1 MTDTIAAISTAMGN
15 SGINIIR
22 ISGEEAFDIA
32 KKLLH
37 WDDVKIKCVSSHTIH
52 HGYVY
57 DGEER
62 IDEVL
67 VSFFKSP
74 KTYTREDIV
83 EINCHGGSYVTKKIL
98 GLAIR
103 TGARIAEP
111 GEFTKRAFLNGRID
125 LSQAEAVM
133 DVIKAQNDYALK
145 SAEKQLSGGIREK
158 INPVKNQILSDV
170 ALIEAS
176 LDDPENIPLDE
187 ERIKELSGHINDE
200 IAKLEQ
206 IIKNF
211 ENGKLLNANI
221 NNVFSVNDDY
231 KEYLDVMIGKFKEA
245 LKLYE
250 GKKGVTV
257 TVNNSDTKITTLIK
271 FNLNKMSEDDKKV
284 IGFDSKDS
292 RKNIKAF
299 YEGEGFSCE

>member
-1 MTDTIAAISTAMGN
+1 MRCIKFLLVFTICVLITGC
-15 SGINIIR
+15 GK
-22 ISGEEAFDIA
+22 EQLKCE
-32 KKLLH
+32 KK
-37 WDDVKIKCVSSHTIH
+37 
-52 HGYVY
+52 
-57 DGEER
+57 E
-62 IDEVL
+62 
-67 VSFFKSP
+67 
-74 KTYTREDIV
+74 
-83 EINCHGGSYVTKKIL
+83 
-98 GLAIR
+98 
-103 TGARIAEP
+103 
-111 GEFTKRAFLNGRID
+111 
-125 LSQAEAVM
+125 
-133 DVIKAQNDYALK
+133 
-145 SAEKQLSGGIREK
+145 
-158 INPVKNQILSDV
+158 
-170 ALIEAS
+170 
-176 LDDPENIPLDE
+176 
-187 ERIKELSGHINDE
+187 NDE
-200 IAKLEQ
+200 TGVSNYIVTM
-206 IIKNF
+206 NF